1 MYTWKKRLLAAI
13 LAGCMS
19 IGLMTPALAV
29 EGEGTDPTT
38 TPEVTTSVAPTDEV
52 DPSFS
57 VDPTAEPTA
66 EPTEEPAETPTT
78 EPTETPAETPSTEPT
93 ETPAETPTTEPTET
107 PAETPTTEP
116 TESPEITDIP
126 EETIPGG
133 GDPGFTMPD
142 YANMSVEE
150 LYAAVKDMSA
160 EDRAIVY
167 SLLTEE
173 QIAALEA
180 YEEQIAYPAIAPQ
193 TVSGEDGVSVTV
205 SAPVGAFPAGTTV
218 SIEPV
223 TAPNPLLR
231 ALSLEEDKKAV
242 VEDAVA
248 EAFAE
253 EPAEPQQT
261 VAFDITFWLDGQEIQ
276 PRDGYTVSVSFEVP
290 NDSALLNGANQ
301 LQVFH
306 LEESEDAETVAQPV
320 GEPVEIDTAADTQ
333 EIAVEAE
340 SFSIY
345 AVSSINGTRGEKIQN
360 GGTVS
365 YTLGDGIEIG
375 DKLYY
380 YSNNAGDKNNTH
392 QPSWTSSNT
401 NVATVIATDTD
412 DYKQHAMVTIQGS
425 GETTITHTYYEYHSG
440 VMGFGSWWETHT
452 EFFNL
457 VINPEVIPEGPLT
470 IDDQITSNGCLV
482 PVLNVD
488 NKAADSEVTYTWY
501 RGENTSTGEAPAF
514 NSCSEVTGDG
524 LEPSYAAENGVNVAV
539 DQGGTYWYYVT
550 ATYTTTDGEQVTL
563 TSEPYW
569 VPYSNRLEN
578 GDFEQPV
585 VSKWGYKSYWWN
597 SDKSNVQ
604 FRQDDPDFILTPV
617 NVALGNALWWKT
629 TAPAKNN
636 QPNNGDIEI
645 IQAGT
650 DKTSQNYGTDSAYSG
665 NQFAEL
671 NCQNQGALYQDV
683 LTAPGSELN
692 WSVASH
698 ARENNESMAV
708 VIAPASLVADI
719 TTQEQ
724 LISFI
729 NSTTDERVQIT
740 TITNGNYWKVTT
752 GSYEVTDNTQ
762 YLTRFFFV
770 SKTGSSQGNLLDGV
784 NFSDDISYTIE
795 YYVNGNLQSA
805 STETGYAKPY
815 TLVSASKTA
824 QYRNYALSEV
834 KRGEVVYGG
843 GTSMRLDP
851 TLSNVLKLYYVT
863 TGISV
868 VKTVSGLENDV
879 SLSNYT
885 ATFALYE
892 GSFATG
898 DPVATATVTLNGTD
912 RSNSVLFTTSNGGT
926 FKPMENETYTIVET
940 THGTVEGYTY
950 YGTTIEGTSGTTYT
964 FRLNGY
970 AATLEAVNTYKE
982 LPKSADLTI
991 EKQVAG
997 GGKPDQSFIFEI
1009 TGVDFEMTVVM
1020 NPDDFDT
1027 SGNCKVTI
1035 KDLPA
1040 GTYTVT
1046 ELQNWSWKYSAANA
1060 TCNVTIDG
1068 EVKTAS
1074 FTNTKD
1080 DTPWLGGSD
1089 SVENVFATTSGAS
1102 AAALRDANPAALPK
1116 PLPSTPKDDE
1126 NGDDKNKDQNT
1137 EPDPSEPMETQEG
1150 GVSNV

>member
-1 MYTWKKRLLAAI
+1 
-13 LAGCMS
+13 
-19 IGLMTPALAV
+19 
-29 EGEGTDPTT
+29 
-38 TPEVTTSVAPTDEV
+38 
-52 DPSFS
+52 
-57 VDPTAEPTA
+57 
-66 EPTEEPAETPTT
+66 
-78 EPTETPAETPSTEPT
+78 
-93 ETPAETPTTEPTET
+93 
-107 PAETPTTEP
+107 
-116 TESPEITDIP
+116 
-126 EETIPGG
+126 
-133 GDPGFTMPD
+133 
-142 YANMSVEE
+142 MSVEE

-290 NDSALLNGANQ
+290 NDSALLNGADQ

-306 LEESEDAETVAQPV
+306 LEESENAETVAQPV

-340 SFSIY
+340 SFSVY
-345 AVSSINGTRGEKIQN
+345 ALAAAARAVTYEINLSELDEK
-360 GGTVS
+360 TF
-365 YTLGDGIEIG
+365 EIG
-375 DKLYY
+375 DVVTVTAEKGSSWSGQDYVWLVTKGNSNIQVRQLNDTTSGRRTYKHWEITMIAPGSVSVQYGYEGYINYY
-380 YSNNAGDKNNTH
+380 GTK
-392 QPSWTSSNT
+392 
-401 NVATVIATDTD
+401 ATF
-412 DYKQHAMVTIQGS
+412 TIKEADS
-425 GETTITHTYYEYHSG
+425 
-440 VMGFGSWWETHT
+440 
-452 EFFNL
+452 
-457 VINPEVIPEGPLT
+457 PLT

-834 KRGEVVYGG
+834 KRGEVLYGG

-868 VKTVSGLENDV
+868 VKTVSGLENEV

-1068 EVKTAS
+1068 EVQTVK
-1074 FTNTKD
+1074 FENTKD
-1080 DTPWLGGSD
+1080 DSPWLGGSD
-1089 SVENVFATTSGAS
+1089 SVENVFATTDGAS
-1102 AAALRDANPAALPK
+1102 AAALRAANPAALPN

-1126 NGDDKNKDQNT
+1126 NGDEKNKDQNT